1 MMRAL
6 LLFAVVPATLLAQA
20 QPVPVTTAKPG
31 WQWTFDSAM
40 TVVNAVRAGRSLK
53 PAAWPNGAR
62 VAVLLSF
69 DADNETISLRYGEP
83 TVGHLSQMQYGAR
96 VGLDRIVT
104 LLDAHKIPAT
114 FFIPS
119 VSLAITPTMATTIKR
134 SGRHEFGVHG
144 WIHEM
149 NMTLPDSAERALLA
163 KAVAELTRLTGTKPT
178 GYRAPSW
185 NFSPN
190 TLSIL
195 RDMGFRYESSL
206 MADDS
211 PYELLQNGQPTGLV
225 EIPVEWILDD
235 APLFDPRGQSY
246 MNPRDVARVWM
257 DEFDKALDEG
267 TMFVL
272 TMHPHVIGHRSR
284 IVALEQLIAHIEAK
298 GAGKVWWATHGAAA
312 EYVRREAKLGE
323 PIPRA
328 RPTP

>member
-1 MMRAL
+1 MTQMLRL
-6 LLFAVVPATLLAQA
+6 LLVLAPAALFAQQPSP
-20 QPVPVTTAKPG
+20 QPVKPG
-31 WQWTFDSAM
+31 WQWTIDSAM
-40 TVVNAVRAGRSLK
+40 TVVNAVRAGRSLQ
-53 PAAWPNGAR
+53 PASWPGGAR

-69 DADNETISLRYGEP
+69 DADNETISLRFGEP

-96 VGLDRIVT
+96 VGLDRVLR
-104 LLDAHKIPAT
+104 LLDKHRIPAT

-119 VSLAITPTMATTIKR
+119 VSLAITPGMVPAIKK

-149 NMTLPDSAERALLA
+149 NMTLPDSAERALLM
-163 KAVAELTRLTGTKPT
+163 KAITELTHLTGTKPT

-211 PYELLQNGQPTGLV
+211 PYEILQNGQPTGLV

-235 APLFDPRGQSY
+235 APLFDPRGANY
-246 MNPRDVARVWM
+246 NPPREVARVWM
-257 DEFDKALDEG
+257 DEFDKAYEEG

-284 IVALEQLIAHIEAK
+284 MVALELLINHIQSK
-298 GAGKVWWATHGAAA
+298 GPGRVWWATHGAAA

-323 PIPRA
+323 PRPRV
-328 RPTP
+328 RVGDR